1 MESDRGNESEDD
13 FVIVVVVVFNLLFC
27 YVY

>member
-1 MESDRGNESEDD
+1 MEADGGNESEDG